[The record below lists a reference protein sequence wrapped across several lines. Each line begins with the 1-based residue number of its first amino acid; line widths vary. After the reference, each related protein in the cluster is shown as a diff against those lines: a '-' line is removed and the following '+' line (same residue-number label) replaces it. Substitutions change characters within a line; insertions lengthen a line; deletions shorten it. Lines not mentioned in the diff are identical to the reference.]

1 MPAAPVQAAHE
12 EAPGRPKFPHP
23 PSGGLTRSGRSGGAL
38 TPVRLTA
45 LVTAAAV
52 AVMTMPLLLPAL
64 HGIGS
69 ALLAV
74 WGDQALAGGGTLWPG
89 SRVRGLL
96 GQSLLL
102 SLLSALLATA
112 IAALWAMTL
121 LLPLAR
127 AWRMALCALLAASFC
142 FGTVVHLLAWRAV
155 FPVVSGDLEGWAL
168 AVLTLALR
176 YAPLAAALLATGLA
190 TLERAEL
197 ETALCTGGAPALW
210 SVARRR
216 LLRLAGM
223 AVAAVGALVF
233 CESELP
239 PLLGVHVYA
248 EEFLSQVALEPST
261 RVAAAQGWPLM
272 AVALLCAMLLA
283 GLPRL
288 RAAAS
293 GAVSLGWIG
302 HWAQPPAWLRS
313 CLPATAVAL
322 AALPLLLL
330 AWGSLQATGRWPAH
344 AGAAL
349 GSSLWVAGL
358 SALLAS
364 VWAWTLANAAVRAGH
379 AVVSAL
385 NLLLWV
391 MMLWP
396 SALTGIAL
404 AGWAAP
410 DWAGPAAP
418 LVLAHALRILPFAA
432 WVLLALRDVQ
442 PRAPVE
448 QLWVLGA
455 QGWPALRHVHLP
467 AAWPGLAATFLLGG
481 GLSLAELTATV
492 LTVPPGMETVI
503 LRLYNLLHYGDQRGV
518 MLLALLQGA
527 TVALGILLALVFWGR
542 RSAGNR

>member
-1 MPAAPVQAAHE
+1 MRLAA
-12 EAPGRPKFPHP
+12 
-23 PSGGLTRSGRSGGAL
+23 L
-38 TPVRLTA
+38 
-45 LVTAAAV
+45 AAV
-52 AVMTMPLLLPAL
+52 ATVAALALPLVLPAL
-64 HGIGS
+64 HGVAS

-89 SRVRGLL
+89 SRVQGLL

-112 IAALWAMTL
+112 VAALWALAL
-121 LLPLAR
+121 LMPQGR
-127 AWRMALCALLAASFC
+127 AWRMALSALLVASFC

-155 FPVVSGDLEGWAL
+155 FPVVSGGLAGWAL
-168 AVLTLALR
+168 AVVTLALR

-190 TLERAEL
+190 SLERAEL
-197 ETALCTGGAPALW
+197 DTALCTGGARALW
-210 SVARRR
+210 AVARRR

-223 AVAAVGALVF
+223 ALAAVGALVF
-233 CESELP
+233 SESELP

-261 RVAAAQGWPLM
+261 SVAAALGWPLM
-272 AVALLCAMLLA
+272 AVALLCAVLLA

-288 RAAAS
+288 RATAA

-302 HWAQPPAWLRS
+302 HWAQPPVWLRS
-313 CLPATAVAL
+313 CLPATALAL

-330 AWGSLQATGRWPAH
+330 AWGSLQSTGRWPAH

-349 GSSLWVAGL
+349 FSSLWVAGL
-358 SALLAS
+358 SALLACA
-364 VWAWTLANAAVRAGH
+364 WAWGLASAAVRAGS
-379 AVVSAL
+379 VVVPML
-385 NLLLWV
+385 NVLLWV

-404 AGWAAP
+404 AGWSAP
-410 DWAGPAAP
+410 DWADPAAP
-418 LVLAHALRILPFAA
+418 LVLAHALRVLPFAA
-432 WVLLALRDVQ
+432 WVLLVFREVQ

-448 QLWVLGA
+448 QLRALGA
-455 QGWPALRHVHLP
+455 RGWPALRHVHLP
-467 AAWPGLAATFLLGG
+467 AALPGLTAAFLLCG

-518 MLLALLQGA
+518 MLLALVQGL
-527 TVALGILLALVFWGR
+527 TVALGIMLALVFWGR
-542 RSAGNR
+542 RDAGNR